1 MLRKNLLPLA
11 SMLMLHFSYAQAV
24 FQTKWLRININK
36 SGYVTSISAIKSG
49 KQYCPKG
56 YTSPFMSLY
65 AGKEEIYD
73 PVSFSYNK
81 QNKNIRIAFFNGSVA
96 SIKVADKKD

>member
-1 MLRKNLLPLA
+1 MLRKNLLLFTCV
-11 SMLMLHFSYAQAV
+11 LLFHFSYAQTA
-24 FQTKWLRININK
+24 FQTKWLKININE

-65 AGKEEIYD
+65 AGKEKIYE

-81 QNKNIRIAFFNGSVA
+81 QNKKIKLAFSNGSVA
-96 SIKVADKKD
+96 SVEV